1 MAITS
6 RFNFQRGCGGT
17 KGSPSPPGKG
27 DRQALPKLNSP
38 KQSRDP
44 SRKDTD
50 CLRNAGVQAV
60 NDLLQLFLHAWSL
73 EQVLL
78 PKTAQGWSNSPS
90 LQRLR
95 HMVTHSEWGTLGH
108 PASAPSTGKKPCPV
122 RQRVP
127 TGADLQVLVRNQ
139 VTRSSIVAEAL
150 SLTLHLTWWRACLN
164 RWSTKSQIS
173 FGTCSGTSLVSS
185 LSREPI
191 CRMDFSWEESTR
203 GFRETLVPSASG
215 P

>member
-1 MAITS
+1 MLSRGIFSFPPSGCTGAPCSISLFSTPCS
-6 RFNFQRGCGGT
+6 SVSQPWHSLAEASRAPGCFGHHRFNFQRGCGGA
-17 KGSPSPPGKG
+17 KGSPSLSGTLPGKG

-78 PKTAQGWSNSPS
+78 SKTAQGWSNSPS

-108 PASAPSTGKKPCPV
+108 PASAPSTGK
-122 RQRVP
+122 
-127 TGADLQVLVRNQ
+127 
-139 VTRSSIVAEAL
+139 
-150 SLTLHLTWWRACLN
+150 SLA
-164 RWSTKSQIS
+164 
-173 FGTCSGTSLVSS
+173 
-185 LSREPI
+185 P
-191 CRMDFSWEESTR
+191 
-203 GFRETLVPSASG
+203 
-215 P
+215 